1 MDDKESG
8 MTTAPRL
15 PREPLI
21 RHRAGLTGYDM
32 PLDRLMTVDDWH
44 ALPESTERYEL
55 YEGVLIL
62 MPPPDLVHQDVALAL
77 AVAMR
82 AAARNSGGAVNIA
95 PTGVALSSTIG
106 FEPDVLYLSPARMSL
121 RAKRGIDGAPDIV
134 VEVASPRTRR
144 YDLSTK
150 LPAYFANGVLEVW
163 MADPVAKTVSVY
175 FADEPNAPLT
185 VPFGA
190 PIPSKILDVRNADL
204 DDLPPT
210 PE

>member
-1 MDDKESG
+1 
-8 MTTAPRL
+8 MTTAPSV
-15 PREPLI
+15 PREVPI
-21 RHRAGLTGYDM
+21 RRRSGLTGYDM
-32 PLDRLMTVDDWH
+32 PFDRLMTVDDWH

-62 MPPPDLVHQDVALAL
+62 MPPPDLVHQDVAA
-77 AVAMR
+77 AIFSAMR
-82 AAARNSGGAVNIA
+82 AAARISDGVVNFA

-163 MADPVAKTVSVY
+163 IADPVAKTVSVY

-190 PIPSKILDVRNADL
+190 RIPSKILDVGNAEL
-204 DDLPPT
+204 DELPPI